1 MEDNNM
7 EESEQKLEI
16 EVAPALITVHPA
28 QESVSVAVGSNLR
41 VFNLKDGCGVKL
53 IDENGGHKDSI
64 RAIRYSKSGHL
75 LVSAGDDKLVKIW
88 GTNSWRCVHSVVS
101 EKRVSALA
109 ISNDG
114 MFVCFADKF
123 GVVYVV
129 DIGGDYDFENAA
141 VAKKKA
147 FPILSHYCSIIT
159 RLEFSPDGRY
169 IVSADRDFKI
179 RVTLFPKK
187 PENGAH
193 EIHSFCL
200 GHTEFV
206 SCLAFVSSKDY
217 PNGFLVSGSGDSTVR
232 LWDYASG
239 SLLDTCDVGAEAGNL
254 HSNGKQED
262 ILSAVTDLCATSD
275 GSLVAVAIQSLPG
288 IMLLK
293 CKLYSRTLSV
303 AKVVHVAGETFIPT
317 SLGASSSVPL
327 LWMVMGASSSNIHD
341 FESLARVRVVSGFT
355 TTNDSESL
363 VSEKLVL
370 ADKEVP
376 GGEPLL
382 QALQGK
388 LTIGKEAFV
397 MAAEAVQTSMR
408 NLLIKK
414 QYSAERREFRKRGR
428 NDKKN
433 QTID

>member
-7 EESEQKLEI
+7 EESEQKLET
-16 EVAPALITVHPA
+16 EVAPALITVHRPKNPYP
-28 QESVSVAVGSNLR
+28 SPSGRISG
-41 VFNLKDGCGVKL
+41 DGCGVKL

-64 RAIRYSKSGHL
+64 RAIRYNKSGHL

-88 GTNSWRCVHSVVS
+88 DTNSWRCVHSVVS

-141 VAKKKA
+141 LAKKKA
-147 FPILSHYCSIIT
+147 FPILSHYCNIIT

-179 RVTLFPKK
+179 RVTLFPKN
-187 PENGAH
+187 PVNGAH

-206 SCLAFVSSKDY
+206 SCLAFVSFKDY

-262 ILSAVTDLCATSD
+262 ILSAVTDLCVTSE

-288 IMLLK
+288 IMILK
-293 CKLYSRTLSV
+293 CNPYTRTLSV
-303 AKVVHVAGETFIPT
+303 AKGHFW
-317 SLGASSSVPL
+317 L
-327 LWMVMGASSSNIHD
+327 HYK
-341 FESLARVRVVSGFT
+341 
-355 TTNDSESL
+355 NDSESL
-363 VSEKLVL
+363 ESDKLVL

-376 GGEPLL
+376 GGELLL

-388 LTIGKEAFV
+388 LTIGNEAFV